1 MESFLE
7 FQTTAVRMLFAQ
19 TETMVDS
26 WATISMRIPVLIED
40 GLRGQISSE
49 TQAMVSEKV
58 IATTEGAIG
67 ASQAGARLALN
78 FLSGRLYSR
87 DVPHRLMHVMDAA
100 AKPARKRV
108 RSNALRLTGR
118 RDQAARSMNI

>member
-1 MESFLE
+1 MESFFE
-7 FQTTAVRMLFAQ
+7 FQTTAMRMLFAQ
-19 TETMVDS
+19 TDTMVDS
-26 WATISMRIPVLIED
+26 WATISMRLPVLIHD
-40 GLRGQISSE
+40 GMSGQISSE

-67 ASQAGARLALN
+67 ASQAGTRLALN
-78 FLSGRLYSR
+78 FWSGRLYGR

-100 AKPARKRV
+100 ARPARTKV

-118 RDQAARSMNI
+118 